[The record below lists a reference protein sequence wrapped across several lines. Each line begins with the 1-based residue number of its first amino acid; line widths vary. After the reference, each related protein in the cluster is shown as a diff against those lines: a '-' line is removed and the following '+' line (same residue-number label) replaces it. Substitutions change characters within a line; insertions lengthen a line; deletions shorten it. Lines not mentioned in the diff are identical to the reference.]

1 MGRRELNGGNIVY
14 SVTRS
19 PCGYFAFVAV
29 FSKEPKWYVGSWVAG
44 FDRRIFVG
52 VDAFADGKTGS

>member
-44 FDRRIFVG
+44 FDWRIFVG
-52 VDAFADGKTGS
+52 ADAFA